1 MTSKVTVS
9 LLKSEI
15 CCNLF
20 PHSKYIFTHVHT
32 FASLSL
38 DSLREHT
45 ELSIEFHET
54 WTEFCREEEAA
65 GPRAHAGSR
74 PGGRQAGS
82 GWVSHKEAS
91 GRKRSILLRNP
102 SVLLLLTHWI
112 YPWAQRKPEAWKP
125 GKKFGTILLA
135 LAWAFDVSP
144 WHPWWPVNLPAASD
158 VVTTMHRSS
167 PLQVTPHDSWKF
179 GLYNIFCPNYVQLY
193 SMPEYPFT
201 LPGSKSRD
209 VHCVAMFPGLTR
221 SFSLCFGALIFYFQ
235 HYYFFLISWS
245 ILQILVPANDP
256 FSSTWVLTKLRNKI
270 E

>member
-1 MTSKVTVS
+1 MTKFLYHLYKNDIKQFLLCEETIQKYNRMEQNYYRDVKPSFNKNSFVFLFILVTSKVTVS

-91 GRKRSILLRNP
+91 GRKRSTLLRNP
-102 SVLLLLTHWI
+102 SMLLLLTH
-112 YPWAQRKPEAWKP
+112 
-125 GKKFGTILLA
+125 
-135 LAWAFDVSP
+135 
-144 WHPWWPVNLPAASD
+144 
-158 VVTTMHRSS
+158 
-167 PLQVTPHDSWKF
+167 
-179 GLYNIFCPNYVQLY
+179 
-193 SMPEYPFT
+193 
-201 LPGSKSRD
+201 
-209 VHCVAMFPGLTR
+209 
-221 SFSLCFGALIFYFQ
+221 
-235 HYYFFLISWS
+235 
-245 ILQILVPANDP
+245 
-256 FSSTWVLTKLRNKI
+256 
-270 E
+270 